1 MLPDLQARAA
11 SLRREDVSQIVY
23 QAEEEWGGSNVTA
36 LLRLPCTQI
45 DKLCVVPELQDPGP

>member
-11 SLRREDVSQIVY
+11 SLRREDVSLIVY
-23 QAEEEWGGSNVTA
+23 QAEEEWRSKVPA

-45 DKLCVVPELQDPGP
+45 DKPCVVPELQDPGP